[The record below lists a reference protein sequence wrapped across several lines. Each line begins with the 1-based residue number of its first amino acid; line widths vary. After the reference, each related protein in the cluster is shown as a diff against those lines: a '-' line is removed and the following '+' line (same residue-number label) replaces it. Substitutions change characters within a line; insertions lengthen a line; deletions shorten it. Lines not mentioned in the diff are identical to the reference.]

1 MFSLQVWVLDNDAFM
16 MDLIK
21 MGDVIF
27 RAVLKIGTFNG
38 RLKTAKL

>member
-1 MFSLQVWVLDNDAFM
+1 MFSLQVCVLDNDAFV

-21 MGDVIF
+21 MADVIF
-27 RAVLKIGTFNG
+27 RSVLQIGTFNG